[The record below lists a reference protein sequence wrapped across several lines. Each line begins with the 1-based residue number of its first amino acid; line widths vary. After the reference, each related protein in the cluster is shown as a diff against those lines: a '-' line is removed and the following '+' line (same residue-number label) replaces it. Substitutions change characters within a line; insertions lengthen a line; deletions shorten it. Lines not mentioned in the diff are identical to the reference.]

1 MKSARYVIY
10 ELLMKMEKGAY
21 SNIALD
27 SALSSEKLSPE
38 DRRFVSRIFYGV
50 TERRITLD
58 YIISKYSKT
67 PPEKLDREV
76 LTVLRMG
83 LYQLLFC
90 DSVPDSAAVN
100 ESVKL
105 IKEVGRPKASGFVN
119 GLLRNFIRSGCK
131 YDLPEDII
139 SKLSVKYSCREDIV
153 RLLLEGCGEEN
164 AVSLLESSFL
174 AGDMTARVNTLK
186 ISAEEL
192 KERLSESGGEAVFC
206 GFEPLR
212 DCALE
217 ISSVRGGELSSSE
230 AYKNGLFH
238 IQDISSQICCLAV
251 APDEN
256 DTVIDVCAAPGG
268 KSFTLSEMM
277 KGKGHI
283 ISCELHKNRAAL
295 IEKGAKRLGLDNIT
309 AVVSD
314 GRKFNDRLPQA
325 DKVLCDV
332 PCSGLGV
339 MRGKPEIK
347 YKNPDDFKGLP
358 QIQYDILQNSSRYV
372 KSGGV
377 LVYSTC
383 TVNPAENDGVTRKF
397 LENNPDFYGVPFL
410 EECGEPFG
418 NYSVTVFP
426 KHFGSDGFYICRMM
440 KK

>member
-1 MKSARYVIY
+1 MRSARYVIY
-10 ELLMKMEKGAY
+10 ELLMKMERGAY

-27 SALSSEKLSPE
+27 SVLSSEKLSPE
-38 DRRFVSRIFYGV
+38 DRRFVSRVFYGV
-50 TERRITLD
+50 TERKITLD
-58 YIISKYSKT
+58 YIITQYSKT

-83 LYQLLFC
+83 LYQLMFC

-105 IKEVGRPKASGFVN
+105 IKEAGKGKASGFVN

-131 YDLPEDII
+131 YELPEDKI
-139 SKLSVKYSCREDIV
+139 SSLSVKYSCREDIV
-153 RLLLEGCGEEN
+153 RLLLDGCGEEN
-164 AVSLLESSFL
+164 AVSLLEASFL
-174 AGDMTARVNTLK
+174 EGDMTARVNTLK
-186 ISAEEL
+186 ISAEGL
-192 KERLSESGGEAVFC
+192 MKMISESGGEAVPC
-206 GFEPLR
+206 GFGPLSS
-212 DCALE
+212 CALE
-217 ISSVRGGELSSSE
+217 IRSMKSGDLSRSV
-230 AYKNGLFH
+230 AYKDGLFH

-277 KGKGHI
+277 NGKGSI

-295 IEKGAKRLGLDNIT
+295 IEKGAKRLGLHNIT

-314 GRKFNDRLPQA
+314 GRKFNERLPLA

-347 YKNPDDFKGLP
+347 YKDPDDFKGLP
-358 QIQYDILQNSSRYV
+358 QIQYDILQNASKYV

-383 TVNPAENDGVTRKF
+383 TVNPAENDGVTKRF
-397 LENNPDFYGVPFL
+397 LESHPDFYGVPFL
-410 EECGEPFG
+410 ERYGEPFG
-418 NYSVTVFP
+418 GCSVTVFP
-426 KHFGSDGFYICRMM
+426 KHFGSDGFYICKMM